1 MLDLLSTRLD
11 AIVEICERHGVRSLS
26 VFGSATTDQFDPTK
40 SDVDFL
46 VEFESSGVDL
56 FDAYFG
62 LQEQLTELFGRPVD
76 LVMPSALR
84 NPYFASAVDETRREL
99 YAA

>member
-1 MLDLLSTRLD
+1 MLDLLTTRHE
-11 AIVEICERHGVRSLS
+11 AITEICQRHGVRSLT
-26 VFGSATTDQFDPTK
+26 VFGSAATDNFDPAH
-40 SDVDFL
+40 SDVDLL
-46 VEFESSGVDL
+46 VEFASTDADL

-62 LQEQLTELFGRPVD
+62 LREELTELFGRPVD

>member
-1 MLDLLSTRLD
+1 MLELLTSRLD
-11 AIVEICERHGVRSLS
+11 AITEICQRHGVRSLS
-26 VFGSATTDQFDPTK
+26 VFGSATTDDFDPAH
-40 SDVDFL
+40 SDVDLL
-46 VEFESSGVDL
+46 VEFESPDVDL

-62 LQEQLTELFGRPVD
+62 LREQLTELFGRPVD

>member
-1 MLDLLSTRLD
+1 MLDLLTTRLE
-11 AIVEICERHGVRSLS
+11 AIVEICQRHGVRSLS
-26 VFGSATTDQFDPTK
+26 VFGSATTDDFDPAN
-40 SDVDFL
+40 SDVDLL
-46 VEFESSGVDL
+46 VEFESSDADL

-62 LQEQLTELFGRPVD
+62 LREQLTELFGRPVD

>member
-1 MLDLLSTRLD
+1 MLDLLTTRLE
-11 AIVEICERHGVRSLS
+11 AITEICRRHGVRSLS
-26 VFGSATTDQFDPTK
+26 VFGSATTDDFDPAH
-40 SDVDFL
+40 SDVDLL
-46 VEFESSGVDL
+46 VEFESPDTDL

-62 LQEQLTELFGRPVD
+62 LQEQLSELLGRPVD